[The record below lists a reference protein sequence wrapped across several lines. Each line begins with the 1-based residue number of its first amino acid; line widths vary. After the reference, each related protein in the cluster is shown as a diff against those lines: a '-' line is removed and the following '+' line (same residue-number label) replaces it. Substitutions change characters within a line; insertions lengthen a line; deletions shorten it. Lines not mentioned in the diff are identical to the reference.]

1 MEKPMTY
8 LAIDTDAIH
17 LALDEAA
24 IELQNRFAEEY
35 GERYVLED
43 LQGALTRWLELSI
56 EALVEDV
63 VFHTI
68 EGDRTY
74 AFNRRAFEV
83 QLQNLKPDLLEPV
96 PQAA

>member
-1 MEKPMTY
+1 MKPITD
-8 LAIDTDAIH
+8 LAIDTDAVQ

-24 IELQNRFAEEY
+24 IELQSRFVEEY
-35 GERYVLED
+35 GERYPLED
-43 LQGALTRWLELSI
+43 LQKALTRWLELSI

-74 AFNRRAFEV
+74 AFNRRAFEM
-83 QLQNLKPDLLEPV
+83 QLQKSKPELLSPV
-96 PQAA
+96 HQAA